1 MAAPC
6 AEVPLPGGNP
16 APSGPMLM
24 SQSARSA
31 SVTFW
36 PRPGV
41 SAASAPPATT
51 TSAVAT
57 VSAKPLHIDM
67 LGLPLVVDRPAH
79 DVVHVAHRERRH
91 RRVDPGLAAFGPHVG
106 ARRLHVAGLVEGAA
120 LQHHRLTIPAPGH
133 AEAGKRFA

>member
-6 AEVPLPGGNP
+6 AEVPLPGGKP
-16 APSGPMLM
+16 APPGPMLM

-31 SVTFW
+31 SETFW

-57 VSAKPLHIDM
+57 ASAKPLRIDM
-67 LGLPLVVDRPAH
+67 LRLPLVVDRPTH
-79 DVVHVAHRERRH
+79 DVVHMSHREGGH
-91 RRVDPGLAAFGPHVG
+91 RDIDPGLAAFGPHLG
-106 ARRLHVAGLVEGAA
+106 ARRL
-120 LQHHRLTIPAPGH
+120 
-133 AEAGKRFA
+133 